1 MLIEPTWPALSRVD
15 SPDPKVSISLLE
27 RPQGHGDKGDR
38 HMSLVS
44 QIKPSRALLA
54 KPLWLVAVIILTT
67 LSGCGYFDKPTAGP
81 IGSKAPQP
89 IPQGKAIDGSQD
101 VLKSASP
108 TPAISTDSGRPA
120 PFGAK
125 PVPKNMTREELLRV
139 AERPAAREGYQCLSF
154 NDISNY
160 PYRED
165 KDGKPLDKVPDEIK
179 KLDKQQVAISGFM
192 VPLGLSNEG
201 VKDFILIKNQML
213 CCFGQ
218 PPKLNEWVLVRSS
231 KPLKAVVEIPIVV
244 LGSMQVG
251 EEYVQGQLASLYRLQ
266 AETISE
272 K

>member
-1 MLIEPTWPALSRVD
+1 MSSINRLKKGIGLTLEPRVLAALILLSV
-15 SPDPKVSISLLE
+15 
-27 RPQGHGDKGDR
+27 
-38 HMSLVS
+38 
-44 QIKPSRALLA
+44 
-54 KPLWLVAVIILTT
+54 

-81 IGSKAPQP
+81 VSLNTPKP

-101 VLKSASP
+101 APGESP
-108 TPAISTDSGRPA
+108 TPSLPTDSGRPA

-125 PVPKNMTREELLRV
+125 PVPKNMTREELLKV
-139 AERPAAREGYQCLSF
+139 ADRPAARDGYQSLSF
-154 NDISNY
+154 NDISSY

-218 PPKLNEWVLVRSS
+218 PPKLNEWIMVRSS
-231 KPLKAVVEIPIVV
+231 KPMKATVEVPIVV
-244 LGSMQVG
+244 LGSLQVG

-266 AETISE
+266 AESISD

>member
-1 MLIEPTWPALSRVD
+1 MSSNSRLKKGQV
-15 SPDPKVSISLLE
+15 LGRTLQ
-27 RPQGHGDKGDR
+27 PQ
-38 HMSLVS
+38 
-44 QIKPSRALLA
+44 LLA
-54 KPLWLVAVIILTT
+54 AMMLLSL
-67 LSGCGYFDKPTAGP
+67 LSGCGYFDKPVAGP
-81 IGSKAPQP
+81 VSLNTPKP

-101 VLKSASP
+101 APRDQSP
-108 TPAISTDSGRPA
+108 TPSLPTDSGRPA

-125 PVPKNMTREELLRV
+125 PVPKNMTREELLKV
-139 AERPAAREGYQCLSF
+139 ADRPAVRDGYQSLSF
-154 NDISNY
+154 NDISSY

-192 VPLGLSNEG
+192 VPLGLSTEG

-218 PPKLNEWVLVRSS
+218 PPKLNEWVMVRSS
-231 KPLKAVVEIPIVV
+231 KPMRATVEVPIVV
-244 LGSMQVG
+244 LGTLQVG

-266 AETISE
+266 AESITD